1 MSDVA
6 QPFFVG
12 TTCGKIALDDICG
25 RRNRVIALRRSRMP
39 LFDSFCADI
48 RIIHDVRNGLHV
60 DMNLPL
66 AKLSMNAW
74 RSIHA
79 AGSFVLAAQFCR
91 KRISSQ

>member
-1 MSDVA
+1 MIS
-6 QPFFVG
+6 
-12 TTCGKIALDDICG
+12 
-25 RRNRVIALRRSRMP
+25 LRRSQMP
-39 LFDSFCADI
+39 LLTVLADI
-48 RIIHDVRNGLHV
+48 PIIHDVRNGLHV